1 MSRQG
6 ALLVTVAGLCGCNA
20 LIVNFED
27 GDSGITA
34 DATIEAGAP
43 SDSADAATDA
53 GMPPSA
59 DGTIVANAADAA
71 PDATS
76 GDENRDAIADTGPSD
91 GDEPSVSLGQCHN
104 ESDCARLG
112 LHCALTDASTG
123 SCVPCVSSADCL
135 DLAYSRCD
143 LTLNRCVEC
152 DVPADCRVGEVC
164 LADVTHTCIPSCVTL
179 PCPPRAGY
187 CDPTRN
193 VCLGCRDDAECPV
206 GEACDTV
213 SGQCG
218 ECAADTDCHRKPF
231 LKCDRTTSHC
241 VECFR
246 NSDCGKGVCTASG
259 LCLGGSEPGDARGD
273 E

>member
-1 MSRQG
+1 VSRQG

-20 LIVNFED
+20 LIVNFGD
-27 GDSGITA
+27 GDSGAAI
-34 DATIEAGAP
+34 DA
-43 SDSADAATDA
+43 S
-53 GMPPSA
+53 MPPSA
-59 DGTIVANAADAA
+59 DGAIDANAPADATR
-71 PDATS
+71 DATS
-76 GDENRDAIADTGPSD
+76 GDEQG
-91 GDEPSVSLGQCHN
+91 VSLGQCHK

-112 LHCALTDASTG
+112 LHCSLTDASIG
-123 SCVPCVSSADCL
+123 SCVPCVSNADCF
-135 DLAYSRCD
+135 DLAYSQCD

-152 DVPADCRVGEVC
+152 DVPATGGAPLGCRVGEVC

-193 VCLGCRDDAECPV
+193 VCLGCMNDAECPV
-206 GEACDTV
+206 GQACDTV

-246 NSDCGKGVCTASG
+246 NRDCGKGVCTASG
-259 LCLGGSEPGDARGD
+259 SCLGGSEPGDARGD